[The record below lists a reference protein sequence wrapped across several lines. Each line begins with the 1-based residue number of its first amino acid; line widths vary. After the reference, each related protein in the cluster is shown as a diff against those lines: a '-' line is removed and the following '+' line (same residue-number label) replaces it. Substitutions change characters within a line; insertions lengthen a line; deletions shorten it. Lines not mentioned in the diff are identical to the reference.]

1 MLNFFL
7 LGFMGLIVGGCSSFS
22 DSEIIMKT
30 SSEKRTP
37 KPDYMPPE
45 EKPVENHLPSNK
57 ALPVAPQLG
66 IRIPL
71 GK

>member
-1 MLNFFL
+1 MLKFFL
-7 LGFMGLIVGGCSSFS
+7 LSLIGIIMGGCSSI
-22 DSEIIMKT
+22 SESKIIMKT
-30 SSEKRTP
+30 NSEQKKP

-45 EKPVENHLPSNK
+45 EKPVENHLPSDK
-57 ALPVAPQLG
+57 SIPIAPQLG